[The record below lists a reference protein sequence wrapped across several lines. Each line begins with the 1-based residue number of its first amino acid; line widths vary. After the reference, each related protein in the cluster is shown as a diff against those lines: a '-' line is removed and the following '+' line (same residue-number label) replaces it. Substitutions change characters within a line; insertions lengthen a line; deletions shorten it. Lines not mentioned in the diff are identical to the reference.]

1 MTQLTTDTDD
11 SERRTEHEHEHEHNH
26 ENDLSFGD
34 IVIDR
39 ECLDSKKRTENNT
52 NTKTE
57 TETETETET
66 DKAVVVNV
74 PPVTAKEWDVF
85 DRGTTVAEDN
95 PRYRSDAPVAIVV
108 FMPELDSEFQ
118 YYSGVA
124 PLTLTRL
131 NGSGVNWYAFP
142 QPRLRKVDSKGPATV
157 DINQIQPLRYH
168 SRTFS
173 VSHNR
178 QFIEE
183 IAARGQLS
191 RAPLVW
197 ANHTDSDSLTLLDG
211 HKRVWAGHV
220 AGLETIQVLGMY
232 LDDETATR
240 VWANRHLGGYTR
252 AERNCAK
259 ERLKKSGERI
269 ISSFSKNS

>member
-11 SERRTEHEHEHEHNH
+11 PERRTEHKPDHNHDYKHNH
-26 ENDLSFGD
+26 ENDLSVGD

-39 ECLDSKKRTENNT
+39 ERSDSKNKRTENN
-52 NTKTE
+52 NKTKS
-57 TETETETET
+57 ETET
-66 DKAVVVNV
+66 DTHKAVVVNM
-74 PPVTAKEWDVF
+74 PPVTAEEWDVF

-95 PRYRSDAPVAIVV
+95 PQYRSDAPIAIVV

-142 QPRLRKVDSKGPATV
+142 QPRLRKVGSKGPVTV
-157 DINQIQPLRYH
+157 DINQIRPLRYH

-183 IAARGQLS
+183 IAASGQLP

-197 ANHTDSDSLTLLDG
+197 ANRTDSDSLTLLDG

-259 ERLKKSGERI
+259 ERLKDEWGEDYQQ
-269 ISSFSKNS
+269 FC

>member
-1 MTQLTTDTDD
+1 MTKSTTDTDD
-11 SERRTEHEHEHEHNH
+11 PKRRTEHEHEHEYNH

-39 ECLDSKKRTENNT
+39 ECLDSKKK
-52 NTKTE
+52 TKNSNKSE
-57 TETETETET
+57 TETHR
-66 DKAVVVNV
+66 AVVVKV

-95 PRYRSDAPVAIVV
+95 PRYRSDAPIAIVV
-108 FMPELDSEFQ
+108 FMPEVDSEFQ

-183 IAARGQLS
+183 IAASGQLP

-197 ANHTDSDSLTLLDG
+197 ANRTDSDSLTLLDG

-220 AGLETIQVLGMY
+220 SGLETIQVLGMY

-252 AERNCAK
+252 TERNCAK
-259 ERLKKSGERI
+259 ERLKKVGRGLSAAFLRI
-269 ISSFSKNS
+269 PELTA